1 MKFPIF
7 QISEEQWKTLHE
19 FGLEYS
25 DKITVIGYKKAQDFF
40 LDSEY
45 IDSNGDVY
53 RVTDFEML
61 GMLSKIFRFISFIP
75 LRVKLIL
82 TKQNK
87 KLSLEQF
94 RTLILKR
101 VNQVPEYNDLAT
113 LIKNAKTYAEIM
125 GENPKK

>member
-7 QISEEQWKTLHE
+7 QISVEQWKKLHE
-19 FGLEYS
+19 FELEYS
-25 DKITVIGYKKAQDFF
+25 DKITVIGYNKAQDFF

-45 IDSNGDVY
+45 IDCNGDVY
-53 RVTDFEML
+53 RVTGFEML
-61 GMLSKIFRFISFIP
+61 GMLSRIFRFIPFIP

-94 RTLILKR
+94 RTLMLKR
-101 VNQVPEYNDLAT
+101 VNQVSQNNDLAT
-113 LIKNAKTYAEIM
+113 QIKNAKTYAEIM
-125 GENPKK
+125 GEKS

>member
-7 QISEEQWKTLHE
+7 QISVEQWKKLHE
-19 FGLEYS
+19 FELEYS
-25 DKITVIGYKKAQDFF
+25 DKITVIGYNKAQDFF

-45 IDSNGDVY
+45 IDCNGDVY
-53 RVTDFEML
+53 RVTGFEML
-61 GMLSKIFRFISFIP
+61 GMLSRIFRFIPFIP

-94 RTLILKR
+94 RTLMLKR
-101 VNQVPEYNDLAT
+101 VNQVSQYNDLAT
-113 LIKNAKTYAEIM
+113 QIKNAKTYAEIM
-125 GENPKK
+125 GEKS